1 MPFKKK
7 TSSPSSDFDRI
18 TISLS
23 SPDDILERSY
33 GEVLKPETINYRS
46 YKPERDGLFCE
57 RIFGPV
63 KDYEC
68 YCGKYKRIR
77 YKGIVCDRCGVEVT
91 EKKVRRERM
100 GHIKLVVPVV
110 HIWFFKS
117 LPNKIG
123 YLLGIPSKKLETLVY
138 YERYVVINWGAAHT
152 DESEPLALLTEEEYM
167 EIVDSLPP
175 ENQQLD
181 DEDPE
186 KFVAKMGAGAIRDLL
201 MGLDLDQLSYDLR
214 HQAANETSMQ
224 RKSEALKRLRVVEAF
239 REGQTRMENKP
250 EWMIIQYLPVVP
262 PELRP
267 LVPLDGG
274 RFASSDLNDL
284 YRRVIIRNNRLKRL
298 LEIKAPEVILR
309 NEKRMLQEAVDSLF
323 DNSRKSNAV
332 KAEGGR
338 ALKSLSDILKG
349 KQGRFRQN
357 LLGKRVDYSGRSV
370 IVVGPT
376 LKLHEC
382 GLPKGMAAELF
393 KPFVIRKLIER
404 GIVKTVKSAKKLVDR
419 KDPVIW
425 DILDNI
431 LKGHPIMLNRAP
443 TLHRL
448 SIQAFQPRLVEGKAI
463 QLHPLVCGA
472 FNADFDGDQMAVH
485 VPLSHGAILEA
496 QLLMLSAHNMLNPQ
510 DGSPITL
517 PSQDM
522 VLGLYYITKGRKSTP
537 ERIVK
542 GEGIKFYSAEE
553 VMIAFNEGQLDMH
566 AHIHCRVR
574 TEDEK
579 GEMVDKVIETT
590 TGRVLFN
597 HATPKSIPFINEL
610 MTKRNLKKII
620 GGIIT
625 RTSFAEAADFLD
637 KIKEL
642 GFTWAFRGGLSFN
655 LGDLIAPSVKE
666 NILDSAQEEVDEV
679 WENYNMGLITNNE
692 RYNQIID
699 KWTYA
704 DNRITDALMKELAQH
719 KQGFNSVYMMLDSGA
734 RGSKQQIKQLCGLR
748 GLMAKPKKSGDS
760 GGAIIENPILSNFVD
775 GLSVLEYFISTHGAR
790 KGLADTALKTADAGY
805 LTRRLVDVAQD
816 VVIIEEDC
824 DTLRGI
830 ETSALKDNEKII
842 DPLNNR
848 IRGRYT
854 LHDIYHPVS
863 DELILKAGEY
873 ISDETAQYI
882 EDEGIET
889 VTIRSVLT
897 CETNRGVCAKCYG
910 KNLATGRITEMGDA
924 VGIIA
929 AQSIGE
935 PGTQLTLRTFHVGG
949 IASVSKAESEI
960 TSKFDAKIEFDGIRT
975 TTYNDE
981 ESGSIEVVISRTG
994 EIRLMSPEGTKMLLS
1009 HHIPYGAT
1017 LFVKDKQKVTKGSP
1031 ICEWD
1036 PFNAVI
1042 VSEFSGIAQFESI
1055 EEGVTFRLERD
1066 DQTGYAEKVVI
1077 ESKNKKKIP
1086 VIKIV
1091 SPSGEELR
1099 RYNLPVGSYVSI
1111 EDGSDVVTGQKI
1123 VKIPRK
1129 LGKIQDITGGL
1140 PRVTELF
1147 EARNPSNPAVVSEID
1162 GEVMFGKIKRGN
1174 QEVIVQ
1180 AKDGQVRKYLVPLSK
1195 HLLVQEGDF
1204 VRAGTALSDGTVT
1217 PKSILAIKGP
1227 FAVQA
1232 YLVNGVQEVYRSQGI
1247 AINDKHIEVI
1257 VRQMMR
1263 RVTIED
1269 SGDTTFLEGEAV
1281 EKWNF
1286 VQQNDWIYD
1295 KKVVTDGGDS
1305 SKLKAGALVSLRQ
1318 IREENSFLKR
1328 NDRKPVQFRDAVAAT
1343 SSPML
1348 QGITRSSLG
1357 TESWISAA
1365 SFQETTKVLSTAAIN
1380 AKPDLLYG
1388 LKENV
1393 IVGKKIP
1400 AGTGLRK
1407 FENLFVTSMESHDA
1421 YTERKALMEEY
1432 EDYGD

>member
-7 TSSPSSDFDRI
+7 TQSQSQNFESI
-18 TISLS
+18 TIGLS
-23 SPDDILERSY
+23 SPDEILERSY

-123 YLLGIPSKKLETLVY
+123 YLLGLSSKKLESIVY
-138 YERYVVINWGAAHT
+138 YERYVVIQPGVKADDGIAKM
-152 DESEPLALLTEEEYM
+152 DLLTEEEYLD
-167 EIVDSLPP
+167 ILDAIPA
-175 ENQQLD
+175 ENQMLD
-181 DEDPE
+181 DQDPN
-186 KFVAKMGAGAIRDLL
+186 KFIAKMGADAVKDLL
-201 MGLDLDQLSYDLR
+201 ERLELDQLSYDLR
-214 HQAANETSMQ
+214 HQAANETSQQ

-239 REGQTRMENKP
+239 RDGQTRQENRP
-250 EWMIIQYLPVVP
+250 EWAVIQYLPVVP

-338 ALKSLSDILKG
+338 PLKSLSDILKG

-376 LKLHEC
+376 MKLHEC

-393 KPFVIRKLIER
+393 KPFIIRKLIER

-425 DILDNI
+425 EILENI
-431 LKGHPIMLNRAP
+431 LKGHPVLLNRAP

-448 SIQAFQPRLVEGKAI
+448 SIQAFQPKLIEGKAI

-485 VPLSHGAILEA
+485 VPLSNAAILEA
-496 QLLMLSAHNMLNPQ
+496 QVLMLSSHNMLNPQ

-522 VLGLYYITKGRKSTP
+522 VLGLYYITK
-537 ERIVK
+537 ERRSEGDIVVK
-542 GEGIKFYSAEE
+542 GEGRRFYSPEE
-553 VMIAFNEGQLDMH
+553 VIIAYNEGQLDLH
-566 AHIHCRVR
+566 AQIKVRVK
-574 TEDEK
+574 TENEE
-579 GEMVDKVIETT
+579 GELVNKLMETT
-590 TGRVLFN
+590 TGRVIFN
-597 HATPKSIPFINEL
+597 EVVPEGVPFINEL
-610 MTKRNLKKII
+610 LTKKNLKKVIARVI
-620 GGIIT
+620 E
-625 RTSFAEAADFLD
+625 RTDFQVTAGFLD
-637 KIKEL
+637 SIKEM
-642 GFTWAFRGGLSFN
+642 GFMWSFKGGLSFN
-655 LGDLIAPSVKE
+655 LGDLITPTVKMKT
-666 NILDSAQEEVDEV
+666 LDEAQSEVDEV
-679 WENYNMGLITNNE
+679 WDNYNMGLITNNE

-699 KWTYA
+699 KWTFA
-704 DNRITDALMKELAQH
+704 DNRITDNLMKELREH
-719 KQGFNSVYMMLDSGA
+719 KQGFNSVFMMLDSGA

-748 GLMAKPKKSGDS
+748 GLMAKPRKSGDT

-816 VVIIEEDC
+816 VVIMEDDC

-830 ETSALKDNEKII
+830 ETSALKDNEKVVEG
-842 DPLNNR
+842 LTSR
-848 IRGRYT
+848 ISGRFT
-854 LHDIYHPVS
+854 LHNITHPVT
-863 DELILKAGEY
+863 EEVILEAGEY
-873 ISDETAQYI
+873 IDATTAEYI
-882 EDEGIET
+882 EEVGVET

-897 CETNRGVCAKCYG
+897 CDVKRGVCAKCYG
-910 KNLATGRITEMGDA
+910 KNLATGRIAEIGDA

-949 IASVSKAESEI
+949 IASVSKTESEI
-960 TSKFDAKIEFDGIRT
+960 VSKFDGKLEFDSIRT
-975 TTYNDE
+975 TTYTSEEGE
-981 ESGSIEVVISRTG
+981 ESKIVLSRTG
-994 EIRLMSPEGTKMLLS
+994 EMRILDPETGRQYVSL
-1009 HHIPYGAT
+1009 HIPYGST
-1017 LFVKDKQKVTKGSP
+1017 LFVKDKQKVKKGTE
-1031 ICEWD
+1031 ICKWD

-1042 VSEFSGIAQFESI
+1042 ISEFGGIARFDSI
-1055 EEGVTFRLERD
+1055 EEGVTYRIERD
-1066 DQTGYAEKVVI
+1066 DQTGYAEVVI
-1077 ESKNKKKIP
+1077 VESKNKRKIP
-1086 VIKIV
+1086 TIHIEDE
-1091 SPSGEELR
+1091 SGQTLKS
-1099 RYNLPVGSYVSI
+1099 YNLPVGSYVSI
-1111 EDGSDVVTGQKI
+1111 KDGARVASGQKI

-1162 GEVMFGKIKRGN
+1162 GVVSFGKIKRGN
-1174 QEVIVQ
+1174 REVIVE
-1180 AKDGQVRKYLVPLSK
+1180 AKDGQVRKYLIGLSK
-1195 HLLVQEGDF
+1195 HILVQDGDF
-1204 VRAGTALSDGTVT
+1204 VRAGTQLSDGSTA
-1217 PKSILAIKGP
+1217 PKDILQIKGP
-1227 FAVQA
+1227 FAVQQ
-1232 YLVNGVQEVYRSQGI
+1232 YLVNGIQEVYRSQGI
-1247 AINDKHIEVI
+1247 TINNKHIEVI

-1263 RVTIED
+1263 RVQIED
-1269 SGDTTFLEGEAV
+1269 SGDTSFLEKEAV
-1281 EKWNF
+1281 EKYDF
-1286 VQQNDWIYD
+1286 LEQNDWIFD
-1295 KKVVTDGGDS
+1295 KKVVTDQGDS
-1305 SKLKAGALVSLRQ
+1305 NKLKPGMLVTLRQ
-1318 IREENSFLKR
+1318 LREENSLLKR
-1328 NDRKPVQFRDAVAAT
+1328 NDLKIVQYRDAVPAT
-1343 SSPML
+1343 SSPLL
-1348 QGITRSSLG
+1348 QGITKSSLG
-1357 TESWISAA
+1357 TTSWISAA
-1365 SFQETTKVLSTAAIN
+1365 SFQETTKVLSTAAIG
-1380 AKPDLLYG
+1380 AKRDYLLG

-1393 IVGKKIP
+1393 IVGKRIP
-1400 AGTGLRK
+1400 AGTGSREFQDLIVMTQADYNEAEARRA
-1407 FENLFVTSMESHDA
+1407 E
-1421 YTERKALMEEY
+1421 MEEI
-1432 EDYGD
+1432 EDL